1 MKLGEVSQYLWGI
14 CDEYFQEV
22 GSKTKYLANVANV
35 ARTSLSMW
43 LSTEY
48 FYSEKAIRRCPSN
61 SVGHSLD
68 VPACS
73 TEFSQQQSE
82 SYRGILTLLSFL
94 DFFSSR
100 DYFLLF
106 IFNYG
111 HTHGQRAPTSTI
123 FELFPLRDRRQPPG
137 LKW

>member
-48 FYSEKAIRRCPSN
+48 LKGNQSVPIKQRRSL
-61 SVGHSLD
+61 VGRSSL
-68 VPACS
+68 
-73 TEFSQQQSE
+73 Q
-82 SYRGILTLLSFL
+82 
-94 DFFSSR
+94 
-100 DYFLLF
+100 
-106 IFNYG
+106 
-111 HTHGQRAPTSTI
+111 H
-123 FELFPLRDRRQPPG
+123 
-137 LKW
+137 